1 MAIPSNTM
9 FSGMTGMFSPEEQ
22 ARMKAAAEAQYKAYT
37 ENQARIRAEGLA
49 QMKKQRDTL
58 RAYRPA
64 AGVARY
70 YDPDST
76 NYVNPYYVGPD
87 PSPGKYKRFHWE
99 SPGSGIK
106 YLKGSDLASS
116 AKTLI
121 ESMFVNEADVSGLSP
136 MMLRSAEMGGFGRLP
151 YSQAVERGLISDEV
165 QANLAYNENLRKQQA
180 GYKSFFDQE
189 ALDHFKAGGID
200 VANIKSI
207 EDLDA
212 IPASLIG
219 RLYGDIVDVRAR
231 RAQAKNQ
238 RPKRGITSSPA
249 FGAVLGIAG
258 LFNPVVAAGLG
269 AFARGIDEGPL
280 GALAGGAQGLQ
291 IGNLASSGISIPNW
305 KQFWAAK
312 NPATGSKPPLF
323 GQFAGKQIIPGVAAN
338 TPIEFGTST
347 LGRIGLQL
355 ASKAPEIATAVK
367 QAGDDDDAAQAAA
380 QAAAGAAVAGT
391 GTAGTAAAQ
400 FIPVS
405 VVSPKTIGL
414 PAPPPVK
421 QLLENINVGTE
432 YGLPSISRRFN
443 PYADPSNLYEG
454 ISEPVFTGRNQPV
467 FTGVNDPN
475 FQVFQEGGPVVDT
488 SFPVKDFLPEHIA
501 EKFMQYETGTKRYS
515 DSSGEGLEVSY
526 GHQEGTGMTPRG
538 TIQIIKQDATRP
550 TAHGLEH
557 YFPRNAQG
565 YFGSPMAG

>member
-1 MAIPSNTM
+1 M
-9 FSGMTGMFSPEEQ
+9 
-22 ARMKAAAEAQYKAYT
+22 
-37 ENQARIRAEGLA
+37 
-49 QMKKQRDTL
+49 
-58 RAYRPA
+58 
-64 AGVARY
+64 
-70 YDPDST
+70 
-76 NYVNPYYVGPD
+76 
-87 PSPGKYKRFHWE
+87 
-99 SPGSGIK
+99 
-106 YLKGSDLASS
+106 
-116 AKTLI
+116 
-121 ESMFVNEADVSGLSP
+121 SGLSP
-136 MMLRSAEMGGFGRLP
+136 MMLRSAEMGGGFGYLP

-212 IPASLIG
+212 IPASQIG

-258 LFNPVVAAGLG
+258 MLNPAVAAGLG
-269 AFARGIDEGPL
+269 AFARGIDEGGL
-280 GALAGGAQGLQ
+280 GALAGAAQGLQ
-291 IGNLASSGISIPNW
+291 IGNLASSGIQIPNW
-305 KQFWAAK
+305 DV
-312 NPATGSKPPLF
+312 F
-323 GQFAGKQIIPGVAAN
+323 GQLGGQQIIPGVAAN
-338 TPIEFGTST
+338 TPFEFGTST

-432 YGLPSISRRFN
+432 YGLPSISRRSN

>member
-9 FSGMTGMFSPEEQ
+9 FGGIGSAYRNQTGFYAPELVAERQ
-22 ARMKAAAEAQYKAYT
+22 AAAQQKVKSFQ
-37 ENQARIRAEGLA
+37 ENQARLLAEGQR
-49 QMKKQRDTL
+49 QMQEKWDAM

-136 MMLRSAEMGGFGRLP
+136 MMLRSAEMGGGFGYLP

-212 IPASLIG
+212 IPASQIG

-258 LFNPVVAAGLG
+258 MLNPAVAAGLG
-269 AFARGIDEGPL
+269 AFARGIDEGGL
-280 GALAGGAQGLQ
+280 GALAGAAQGLQ
-291 IGNLASSGISIPNW
+291 IGNLASSGIQIPNW
-305 KQFWAAK
+305 DV
-312 NPATGSKPPLF
+312 F
-323 GQFAGKQIIPGVAAN
+323 GQLGGQQIIPGVAAN
-338 TPIEFGTST
+338 TPFEFGTST

>member
-136 MMLRSAEMGGFGRLP
+136 MMLRSAEMGGGFGYLP

-212 IPASLIG
+212 IPASQIG

-258 LFNPVVAAGLG
+258 MFNPAVAAGLG
-269 AFARGIDEGPL
+269 AFAGGIDDGGL
-280 GALAGGAQGLQ
+280 GALAGAAKGLQ
-291 IGNLASSGISIPNW
+291 IGNLASSGIQIPNW
-305 KQFWAAK
+305 DV
-312 NPATGSKPPLF
+312 F
-323 GQFAGKQIIPGVAAN
+323 GQLGGQQIIPGVAAN
-338 TPIEFGTST
+338 TPFEFGTST

-432 YGLPSISRRFN
+432 YGLPSISRRSN

-454 ISEPVFTGRNQPV
+454 ISEPVFTGRNQPA

>member
-99 SPGSGIK
+99 SPGSGIQHV
-106 YLKGSDLASS
+106 KGSDLASS

-136 MMLRSAEMGGFGRLP
+136 MMLRSAEMGGGFGYLP

-212 IPASLIG
+212 IPASQIG

-258 LFNPVVAAGLG
+258 MFNPAVAAGLG
-269 AFARGIDEGPL
+269 AFARGIDEGGL
-280 GALAGGAQGLQ
+280 GALAGAAQGLQ
-291 IGNLASSGISIPNW
+291 IGNLASSGIQIPNW
-305 KQFWAAK
+305 DV
-312 NPATGSKPPLF
+312 F
-323 GQFAGKQIIPGVAAN
+323 GQLGGQQIIPGVAAN
-338 TPIEFGTST
+338 TPFEFGTST

>member
-136 MMLRSAEMGGFGRLP
+136 MMLRSAEMGGGFGYLP

-291 IGNLASSGISIPNW
+291 IGNLASSGIQIPNW
-305 KQFWAAK
+305 DV
-312 NPATGSKPPLF
+312 F
-323 GQFAGKQIIPGVAAN
+323 GQLGGQQIIPGVAAN
-338 TPIEFGTST
+338 TPFEFGTST

>member
-1 MAIPSNTM
+1 M

-121 ESMFVNEADVSGLSP
+121 ESMLVNEADVSGLSP

-291 IGNLASSGISIPNW
+291 IGNLASSGINIPNW

>member
-49 QMKKQRDTL
+49 QMKQQRDTL

-136 MMLRSAEMGGFGRLP
+136 MMLRSAEMGGGFGYLP

-212 IPASLIG
+212 IPASQIG

-258 LFNPVVAAGLG
+258 MLNPAVAAGLG
-269 AFARGIDEGPL
+269 AFARGIDEGGL
-280 GALAGGAQGLQ
+280 GALAGAAQGLQ
-291 IGNLASSGISIPNW
+291 IGNLASSGIQIPNW
-305 KQFWAAK
+305 DV
-312 NPATGSKPPLF
+312 F
-323 GQFAGKQIIPGVAAN
+323 GQLGGQQIIPGVAAN
-338 TPIEFGTST
+338 TPFEFGTST

-355 ASKAPEIATAVK
+355 ASKAPELATAIK
-367 QAGDDDDAAQAAA
+367 QGSQQGGQ